1 MTDYALVTLR
11 DLARKMILL
20 EAKARAALEHG
31 DDLRAR
37 QLWFQRVQ
45 VTRLRSAKLREYWR
59 R

>member
-11 DLARKMILL
+11 DLARKMIAL
-20 EAKARAALEHG
+20 EARARAALEHG
-31 DDLRAR
+31 DDLKAR

-45 VTRLRSAKLREYWR
+45 VTRERSAKLREYWR

>member
-11 DLARKMILL
+11 DLARKMIVL
-20 EAKARAALEHG
+20 EARARASLAHG
-31 DDLRAR
+31 DDLKAR

-45 VTRLRSAKLREYWR
+45 ITTLRSAKLREYWR

>member
-11 DLARKMILL
+11 DLARKMIVL
-20 EAKARAALEHG
+20 EAKARAALAHG

-45 VTRLRSAKLREYWR
+45 ISTERSAKLREYWR

>member
-11 DLARKMILL
+11 DLARKMISL
-20 EAKARAALEHG
+20 EAKARAALDHG
-31 DDLRAR
+31 DALKAR

-45 VTRLRSAKLREYWR
+45 VSSLRSAKLREYWR

>member
-11 DLARKMILL
+11 DLARKMITL
-20 EAKARAALEHG
+20 EARARAALDHG

-45 VTRLRSAKLREYWR
+45 ISSERSAKLREYWR

>member
-11 DLARKMILL
+11 VLARKMISL
-20 EAKARAALEHG
+20 EARARAALDHG

-45 VTRLRSAKLREYWR
+45 ISSLRSAKLREYWR

>member
-11 DLARKMILL
+11 DLARKMITL

-31 DDLRAR
+31 DDIRAR
-37 QLWFQRVQ
+37 QIWFQRVQ
-45 VTRLRSAKLREYWR
+45 VTRERSAKLREYWR